1 MARVIANHG
10 ATSDEH
16 GERSLASLFK
26 IFGKL
31 CRIRRTRGREP
42 K

>member
-16 GERSLASLFK
+16 GEQSLASLSS
-26 IFGKL
+26 ILGKL
-31 CRIRRTRGREP
+31 S
-42 K
+42 